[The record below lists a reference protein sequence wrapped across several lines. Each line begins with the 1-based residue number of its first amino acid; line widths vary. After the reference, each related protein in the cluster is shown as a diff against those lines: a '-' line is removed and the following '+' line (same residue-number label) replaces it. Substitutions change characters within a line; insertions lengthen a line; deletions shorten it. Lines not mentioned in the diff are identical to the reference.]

1 MKRITRK
8 LLEGVAGVRA
18 AAAFLLAA
26 LLLWQLVTS
35 TGLVKFYVLPA
46 PSTVLEAMARFR
58 GELGEEA
65 LATLTVALAGFALGT
80 VAAIAVAMT
89 LTYSRLVRTAVYP
102 LLLALRALPFIA
114 IIPILVVLMG
124 TGYEPR
130 ITICAISTFL
140 TTLVNLMR
148 GLRSA
153 DGEVEELMHTLNA
166 TGMQRLLKVRVYAA
180 RPYLLAALRISASSC
195 VIEATVAEWITGDS
209 GLGYLVQISGYT
221 FQIGLMWAAIVVA
234 SALTLALVGVIT
246 LIEKVAMP
254 WAPQAP
260 GAGAAV

>member
-1 MKRITRK
+1 MNRIKRK
-8 LLEGVAGVRA
+8 LFEGVAGVRA
-18 AAAFLLAA
+18 AVAFLAAA
-26 LLLWQLVTS
+26 LVLWQLVTTS
-35 TGLVKFYVLPA
+35 GLVKFYVLPA
-46 PSTVLEAMARFR
+46 PSTVLDAMARYR
-58 GELGEEA
+58 GELGEQA
-65 LATLTVALAGFALGT
+65 MATLGVALAGFVLGT
-80 VAAIAVAMT
+80 VSAIAVAMA

-130 ITICAISTFL
+130 ITICAIGTFL

-166 TGMQRLLKVRVYAA
+166 SGLQRLLKVRVYAA

-234 SALTLALVGVIT
+234 RSIALDCR
-246 LIEKVAMP
+246 
-254 WAPQAP
+254 
-260 GAGAAV
+260 